1 MIALKVK
8 NYFEFFVYKQK
19 LIKTVL
25 NIDDQIAMFDSSSDI
40 LRRELC
46 KRYGRYSVLLG
57 PVSAIDKT

>member
-25 NIDDQIAMFDSSSDI
+25 NIDDQIAMFDDVNKVSGILHQIYSEGNYASDMGVI
-40 LRRELC
+40 RFC
-46 KRYGRYSVLLG
+46 
-57 PVSAIDKT
+57 